1 MGIDLWLVN
10 MRCNMGKVKGQVGMG
25 NFTGWSIL
33 RCNMG

>member
-1 MGIDLWLVN
+1 MGRFMGWSIL
-10 MRCNMGKVKGQVGMG
+10 RCNMGKVKGQVGMG